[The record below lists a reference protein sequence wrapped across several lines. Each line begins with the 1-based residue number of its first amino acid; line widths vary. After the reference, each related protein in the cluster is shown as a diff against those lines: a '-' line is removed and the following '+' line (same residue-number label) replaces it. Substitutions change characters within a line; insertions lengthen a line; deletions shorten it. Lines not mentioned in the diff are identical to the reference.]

1 MYRALQSGYAEL
13 MGMYPPQ
20 YSASESYIKSKHRP
34 PMAVR
39 NYLIPDLAYVQIP
52 LYNYLS
58 SDARADLDSCPYAD
72 E

>member
-1 MYRALQSGYAEL
+1 MQSGYAEL

-20 YSASESYIKSKHRP
+20 YSESESYIKSKHLP

-39 NYLIPDLAYVQIP
+39 NQLIPDLAYVQIP

-58 SDARADLDSCPYAD
+58 SYSRAALDLCPYAD